1 MNAHINADLPQ
12 ALLAVISEADFA
24 EVALME
30 SRRRD
35 HERIDE
41 ILLSRVGSED
51 DELGGRRSVLDRVLV
66 PLNRAATGRFLR
78 EGQRKVWHNTRELPA
93 ARLAGPQVYAARLA
107 ELESLAAA
115 RVQDLLAP
123 GQVVLRLAVRGFG
136 VALPL
141 QDPPR

>member
-1 MNAHINADLPQ
+1 MLP
-12 ALLAVISEADFA
+12 SW
-24 EVALME
+24 
-30 SRRRD
+30 SRGG
-35 HERIDE
+35 ETT
-41 ILLSRVGSED
+41 SGSTRSSSPGSAPRTT
-51 DELGGRRSVLDRVLV
+51 LGGRRSVLDRVLV
-66 PLNRAATGRFLR
+66 PLNRAVTGRFLR
-78 EGQRKVWHNTRELPA
+78 EGRRKVWHNTRELPA

>member
-1 MNAHINADLPQ
+1 MLP
-12 ALLAVISEADFA
+12 SW
-24 EVALME
+24 
-30 SRRRD
+30 SRGG
-35 HERIDE
+35 ETT
-41 ILLSRVGSED
+41 SGSTRSSSPGSAPRTT
-51 DELGGRRSVLDRVLV
+51 LGGRSVLDRVLV

-136 VALPL
+136 VALP
-141 QDPPR
+141 PRDRQR

>member
-12 ALLAVISEADFA
+12 ALLAVISEADSA
-24 EVALME
+24 DAALME

-115 RVQDLLAP
+115 RV
-123 GQVVLRLAVRGFG
+123 
-136 VALPL
+136 
-141 QDPPR
+141 

>member
-12 ALLAVISEADFA
+12 ALLAVISEADSA
-24 EVALME
+24 DVALME

-51 DELGGRRSVLDRVLV
+51 DELGGRSVLDRVLV

-115 RVQDLLAP
+115 RV
-123 GQVVLRLAVRGFG
+123 
-136 VALPL
+136 
-141 QDPPR
+141 

>member
-1 MNAHINADLPQ
+1 MLP
-12 ALLAVISEADFA
+12 SW
-24 EVALME
+24 
-30 SRRRD
+30 SRGG
-35 HERIDE
+35 ETT
-41 ILLSRVGSED
+41 SGSTRSSSPGSAPRTT
-51 DELGGRRSVLDRVLV
+51 LGGRSVLDRVLV

-78 EGQRKVWHNTRELPA
+78 EGQRKVWHNTRELHA

-136 VALPL
+136 VALP
-141 QDPPR
+141 PRDRQR

>member
-24 EVALME
+24 DAALME

-51 DELGGRRSVLDRVLV
+51 DARR
-66 PLNRAATGRFLR
+66 ATIG
-78 EGQRKVWHNTRELPA
+78 
-93 ARLAGPQVYAARLA
+93 AGPGARPA
-107 ELESLAAA
+107 
-115 RVQDLLAP
+115 QP
-123 GQVVLRLAVRGFG
+123 RGDR
-136 VALPL
+136 AIPA
-141 QDPPR
+141 

>member
-1 MNAHINADLPQ
+1 MLP
-12 ALLAVISEADFA
+12 SW
-24 EVALME
+24 
-30 SRRRD
+30 SRGG
-35 HERIDE
+35 ETT
-41 ILLSRVGSED
+41 SGSTRSSSPGSAPRTT
-51 DELGGRRSVLDRVLV
+51 LGGRSVLDRVLV

-78 EGQRKVWHNTRELPA
+78 EGRRKVWHNTRELPA

-136 VALPL
+136 VALP
-141 QDPPR
+141 PRDRQR